1 MGQVP
6 RAHFRPLAQG
16 ELEYA
21 VGICAPLF
29 WYEQG
34 QIRPRNGTTFFLR
47 LPTQTIGV
55 TAAHVVDGWLEGCS
69 KGIAGPLLIAG
80 NGQPPLPL
88 GWDARRIS
96 HDNKLDIATYRFSE
110 EELTRLGK
118 FSMHLS
124 QEDWP
129 CRDIKSDE
137 PLAYAGYAA
146 DATRIAYDGGPI
158 FGAVCA
164 TDVAHSVNNHTVS
177 VQLIRENLV
186 GTLGDGVPPEN
197 FNFGGI
203 SGGVL
208 LRRVDNMRPFRFG
221 GVIYQG
227 PNTSQ
232 DEGQSIAGFEVI
244 RARLAKFLHDDG
256 TLDRSTWEML
266 K

>member
-6 RAHFRPLAQG
+6 GAHLRPLAQG

-34 QIRPRNGTTFFLR
+34 QIKPRNGTTFFLR
-47 LPTQTIGV
+47 LPSQTIGI
-55 TAAHVVDGWLEGCS
+55 TAAHVVDGWLEGRS

-80 NGQPPLPL
+80 NGQPPLSL
-88 GWDARRIS
+88 DWDTRRIS
-96 HDNKLDIATYRFSE
+96 NDGDLDISTYRISE
-110 EELTRLGK
+110 DELTQLGK
-118 FSMHLS
+118 FSMELHP
-124 QEDWP
+124 EDFP
-129 CRDIKSDE
+129 CKDIKYKE
-137 PLAYAGYAA
+137 PLVYAGYAA
-146 DATRIAYDGGPI
+146 DATRIAHDGGPI

-164 TDVAHSVNNHTVS
+164 TDVAQSVNNHTVS
-177 VQLIRENLV
+177 VQLIREHLIAAR
-186 GTLGDGVPPEN
+186 GAGVPPEN

-221 GVIYQG
+221 GIIYQG

-232 DEGQSIAGFEVI
+232 DEGQNIAGFEVL
-244 RARLAKFLHDDG
+244 RARLAKFLRCDG
-256 TLDRSTWEML
+256 TLDGVAC
-266 K
+266 